1 DSPRSGGAGVVPAA
15 AGLGALRGVA
25 GRRRARRPH
34 LRGGP
39 LLPAAGTR
47 AGRQRPRAPRRAP
60 RQPGGHPHR
69 PRAAALRP
77 PPPLPAVRGGR
88 VAADPGWRGAGAAT
102 GPAPRPAART
112 AAGRTATA
120 ATAAPTAAGRT
131 ATAAPTARRSAAAA
145 TARRP
150 APAAARRA
158 PAAHPPTRGA
168 VGLRDW
174 TPRPPSPST
183 STARPRPR
191 RRRPRGTRSA
201 PTEARGGRAARLDA
215 VPDQPVYLDH
225 AATTPLRPAARAAML
240 PWLGERFGNPSG
252 AHRVA
257 RAARQAID
265 EARDVVAEVVGCR
278 PGDVVFT
285 SGGTEADNLAVLGA
299 HEARPGPVLCSAV
312 EHEAVLR
319 PVHAVGGR
327 TVPVDRHGVVDLD
340 AL

>member
-102 GPAPRPAART
+102 GPALRPAART
-112 AAGRTATA
+112 AAGRTA
-120 ATAAPTAAGRT
+120 TAAGRT

-158 PAAHPPTRGA
+158 PAAHPLRRGA
-168 VGLRDW
+168 VGLR
-174 TPRPPSPST
+174 
-183 STARPRPR
+183 
-191 RRRPRGTRSA
+191 
-201 PTEARGGRAARLDA
+201 
-215 VPDQPVYLDH
+215 
-225 AATTPLRPAARAAML
+225 
-240 PWLGERFGNPSG
+240 
-252 AHRVA
+252 
-257 RAARQAID
+257 
-265 EARDVVAEVVGCR
+265 
-278 PGDVVFT
+278 
-285 SGGTEADNLAVLGA
+285 
-299 HEARPGPVLCSAV
+299 
-312 EHEAVLR
+312 
-319 PVHAVGGR
+319 
-327 TVPVDRHGVVDLD
+327 
-340 AL
+340 